1 VVVDTLVDLEAV
13 AFAVAEV
20 AAGLI
25 ATLTVAA
32 SVVGGAAREA
42 AFGEAETAR
51 AVAAFNSGN
60 LLLGH
65 SFLFT
70 KLYLALELS
79 KIVGGEA
86 GSSFHRLV
94 LLEFLSELLLNA

>member
-1 VVVDTLVDLEAV
+1 MVVDTLVDLEAV

-25 ATLTVAA
+25 ATLNMAA
-32 SVVGGAAREA
+32 SVVGGAVREA
-42 AFGEAETAR
+42 AVGEAETAR
-51 AVAAFNSGN
+51 AMAV
-60 LLLGH
+60 LLIGH
-65 SFLFT
+65 SFNFT
-70 KLYLALELS
+70 KLCLVLELS